1 MGYAARNRGTY
12 EKRKAAAI
20 ERQEEERAA
29 RIKAMD
35 DEMDRL
41 DEERQRMLAA
51 LTPEQHKRYQSK
63 MGAMAQLVG
72 LMVAMGKM

>member
-12 EKRKAAAI
+12 EERKAAAI

-35 DEMDRL
+35 DEMARR
-41 DEERQRMLAA
+41 DEERQRMLADMS
-51 LTPEQHKRYQSK
+51 PEERKKYFNR
-63 MGAMAQLVG
+63 MLARAQLVG
-72 LMVAMGKM
+72 LMVATGKL

>member
-12 EKRKAAAI
+12 EERKAAAVN
-20 ERQEEERAA
+20 RQEEERAA

-35 DEMDRL
+35 EEMDRRY
-41 DEERQRMLAA
+41 EERQKMSPEELKQFSNRMQA
-51 LTPEQHKRYQSK
+51 K
-63 MGAMAQLVG
+63 AQMVG